1 MISFGLFVS
10 VWSLVMGWKV
20 DQGRY
25 GEEESETDYTVRR
38 GEERRGERQR

>member
-1 MISFGLFVS
+1 MILFGLFVS

-25 GEEESETDYTVRR
+25 GRR
-38 GEERRGERQR
+38 KVKPIILLDSGERQR